1 MPQFLRSFF
10 GVGLFLAV
18 LIGAACSHA
27 PSHSGPGGPE
37 RARVIV
43 FIWDGLRPDA
53 ISRTDTPNLYA
64 LRQQGSEFTD
74 HHSVYPT
81 FTMVNAAALA
91 TGNFPGNNAYYGNY
105 IFQPGPEGK
114 DTAGK
119 AVHFDRE
126 VVFTEDFG
134 VLRSLDANLGRR
146 LLSRPTL
153 FETAQRAGLKTATI
167 GKTGPA
173 FLQDLHLGGV
183 VIDEQVVLP
192 DELREELRA
201 ALPSLRWPLGP
212 EKLAT
217 LADGVTPDPTAKSS
231 RHAKANAEMIDVY
244 MDHVLVKAPALTVLW
259 LRDPDSTA
267 HVYGLGSP
275 AYRDALVRQD
285 VLLGKLLDRLRANGM
300 RESVDLLVMSD
311 HGHTSVGNP
320 LRSTSAATGE
330 PEPGEIR
337 LAHLLTQAGFEA
349 YNGTGC
355 LYSPA
360 LSPYPTKESHG
371 ECPGL
376 ARYSTP
382 SYLLPTQL
390 GPQAVIVAVNGG
402 TDYLYVPSKNPKL
415 VLDLVR
421 FAQGRPEVASLFVAS
436 RYAALPGTLPLS
448 EIFAE
453 DALGRHPDVVVG
465 YGFDETATVRCVS
478 GVEFAGMTRSRYRG
492 MHGTL
497 GPDDLR
503 AVLIAQGPHFHSGF
517 RDPLPTGNADIAP
530 TVAALLSLDL
540 PGTDGR
546 PLLEAIEGSGTIA
559 GDYRLDAVTI
569 TPTTAGDHFTFT
581 LYKKVLRRGGSAFA
595 YLDQVQPRRQ

>member
-1 MPQFLRSFF
+1 MSQPSRSFF
-10 GVGLFLAV
+10 GLPSLLAV
-18 LIGAACSHA
+18 LIGVGCSHA
-27 PSHSGPGGPE
+27 PSRSDATRPE

-43 FIWDGLRPDA
+43 FVWDGLRPEA
-53 ISRTDTPNLYA
+53 ITRTDTPNLYA
-64 LRQQGSEFTD
+64 LRQEGTEFPD

-91 TGNFPGNNAYYGNY
+91 TGNFPASTAYYGNY
-105 IFQPGPEGK
+105 IFQPGPDGK

-134 VLRSLDANLGRR
+134 VLRSLDANLGGR

-153 FETAQRAGLKTATI
+153 FEAAQRAGLKTATV
-167 GKTGPA
+167 GKAGPA

-192 DELREELRA
+192 DTLTEELRA

-212 EKLAT
+212 EKLLT
-217 LADGVTPDPTAKSS
+217 LADGVTPDPTARSS
-231 RHAKANAEMIDVY
+231 RHAKANAAMIDVY
-244 MDHVLVKAPALTVLW
+244 LDHVLVKAPDLTVLW
-259 LRDPDSTA
+259 LRDPDSTS

-285 VLLGKLLDRLRANGM
+285 ALLGKLLERLRANGM
-300 RESVDLLVMSD
+300 RESVDLVVMSD

-320 LRSTSAATGE
+320 LRSAPAAGGE
-330 PEPGEIR
+330 PEAGEIR

-349 YNGTGC
+349 FDGTGC
-355 LYSPA
+355 LYSPV
-360 LSPYPTKESHG
+360 LSPYPTQESHG

-382 SYLLPTQL
+382 SYLLPAQL
-390 GPQAVIVAVNGG
+390 GPRAVIIAVNGG
-402 TDYLYVPSKNPKL
+402 SDYLYLPSKDPKL
-415 VLDLVR
+415 VLELAR
-421 FAQGRPEVASLFVAS
+421 FLQGRPEVASLFVAA
-436 RYAALPGTLPLS
+436 RYGSVPGTLPLS

-453 DALGRHPDVVVG
+453 DALGRHPDVVIG
-465 YGFDETATVRCVS
+465 YGFDETAAVRCVS

-497 GPDDLR
+497 GPNDLR
-503 AVLIAQGPHFHSGF
+503 AVLIAQGPHFHARF

-530 TVAALLSLDL
+530 TVAALLGLDL

-546 PLLEAIEGSGTIA
+546 PLLEAIEGSGTTA
-559 GDYRLDAVTI
+559 ADYRLEAVTLA
-569 TPTTAGDHFTFT
+569 PKAPAEHFTFS
-581 LYKKVLRRGGSAFA
+581 LYKKVLRRSGSTST
-595 YLDQVQPRRQ
+595 YLEQVQPRRQ